1 LVQLIGRA
9 VVLGAVALVAI
20 GVSGGVA
27 AVFGLVGGRNFVA
40 GDPPGTR
47 YSAARCADYLE
58 YEPHARTCEQAATE
72 HHYGEVVGYR
82 LAVGV
87 LGLFAL
93 GAVGLVRRRRPNL
106 VATDHLPVAFDDTVA
121 VIAFGGAALVLLGNG
136 VDQLLLGNDGA
147 GGWLSGGGVA
157 FAATGWFALRFLQR
171 VSGHPFPDVGASQQ
185 PGSRVA

>member
-1 LVQLIGRA
+1 VTVRRLLVQLIGRT

-27 AVFGLVGGRNFVA
+27 AGFGLVGGRSFVA

-58 YEPHARTCEQAATE
+58 YAPHARTCEQAATE

-87 LGLFAL
+87 FGLVVL
-93 GAVGLVRRRRPNL
+93 GAVSLVRRRQPKL
-106 VATDHLPVAFDDTVA
+106 VATDRLPVAFDDTVA

-136 VDQLLLGNDGA
+136 ADQLMLGNDGA
-147 GGWLSGGGVA
+147 GGWLSGGLVA
-157 FAATGWFALRFLQR
+157 FVAAVWFAARFLQR
-171 VSGHPFPDVGASQQ
+171 VAVQPLRDVTA
-185 PGSRVA
+185 